1 MQPVERRRR
10 GGVRGWSVKR
20 TQRAAKFSGCVR
32 CSSEAVTGSF
42 GFAEIEMIF
51 IEIYAPFT

>member
-1 MQPVERRRR
+1 MCGGWGGRVGVVWNVKPPKQQLNSQP
-10 GGVRGWSVKR
+10 
-20 TQRAAKFSGCVR
+20 VR

>member
-1 MQPVERRRR
+1 MGR
-10 GGVRGWSVKR
+10 GGCSLLEGGSVKR